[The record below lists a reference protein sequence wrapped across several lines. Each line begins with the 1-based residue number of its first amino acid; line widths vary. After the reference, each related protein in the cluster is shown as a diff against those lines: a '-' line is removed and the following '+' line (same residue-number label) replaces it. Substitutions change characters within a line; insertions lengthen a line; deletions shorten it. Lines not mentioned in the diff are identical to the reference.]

1 MDSIVSFF
9 IIILLEIEPY
19 IELCFL
25 KMFKLY
31 RCVFRGLFPN
41 FMRPFRKSNYK
52 CLICSLYV
60 LGGCCRFKNVFN
72 QFSPTYIFSCFLFV
86 FQSQVQID
94 SEGNIYNH
102 RARRECK
109 KIFGCIKCYY
119 VKGKEGKKS

>member
-1 MDSIVSFF
+1 
-9 IIILLEIEPY
+9 
-19 IELCFL
+19 
-25 KMFKLY
+25 
-31 RCVFRGLFPN
+31 
-41 FMRPFRKSNYK
+41 MRPFRKSNYK

-60 LGGCCRFKNVFN
+60 LGGVVDLKCFQPIF
-72 QFSPTYIFSCFLFV
+72 PHLYIFSCFLFV